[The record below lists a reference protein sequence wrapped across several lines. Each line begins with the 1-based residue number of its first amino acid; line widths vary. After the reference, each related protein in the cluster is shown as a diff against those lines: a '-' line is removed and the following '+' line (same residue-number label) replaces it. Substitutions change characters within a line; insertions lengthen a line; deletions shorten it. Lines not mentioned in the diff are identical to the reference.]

1 VKGQPDLLI
10 ELGLVLLVLSV
21 MALGA
26 ARIGLSPVPL
36 FLLAGVP
43 MNSAFGPELEASAQF
58 ISSAAEIGAVLL
70 LLTLGLEFSAPELTS
85 SLKRHGRSGVVD
97 FVLNAGPGAAAGVLL
112 GLDVVGCI
120 ALAGI
125 TWTSSSGIVARLLQ
139 DLGRLGNR
147 ETPAVLSVLVI
158 EDILMAAFLPLVAVL
173 LAGGGPGDAALA
185 VALSVGFV
193 TVVLLLAPRVGG
205 PLAWVLRTDDDEQE
219 LLRLLGITLVV
230 AGITGYL
237 DASAAVGAFLVG
249 LAIPGRAAE
258 RARRVVAPL
267 RDLFAAVFF
276 LAFGLSIDPEGLLPA
291 LPAAAALAAVT
302 IATKGVSG
310 WYAAGVDGVGPRG
323 RLRAGAVLIPRG
335 EFSVVI
341 AGLAVSAGYATIGEV
356 TAAYVLILALAGP
369 LLARW
374 ADPLGLRL
382 QRRRTLAVPQ

>member
-1 VKGQPDLLI
+1 
-10 ELGLVLLVLSV
+10 
-21 MALGA
+21 
-26 ARIGLSPVPL
+26 
-36 FLLAGVP
+36 
-43 MNSAFGPELEASAQF
+43 
-58 ISSAAEIGAVLL
+58 
-70 LLTLGLEFSAPELTS
+70 
-85 SLKRHGRSGVVD
+85 
-97 FVLNAGPGAAAGVLL
+97 
-112 GLDVVGCI
+112 
-120 ALAGI
+120 
-125 TWTSSSGIVARLLQ
+125 
-139 DLGRLGNR
+139 
-147 ETPAVLSVLVI
+147 VLSVLVI